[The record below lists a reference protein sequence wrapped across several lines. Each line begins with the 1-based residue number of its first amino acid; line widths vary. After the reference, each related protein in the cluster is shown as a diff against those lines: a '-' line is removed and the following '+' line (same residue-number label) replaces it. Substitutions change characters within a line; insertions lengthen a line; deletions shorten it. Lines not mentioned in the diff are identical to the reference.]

1 MTSLSAPDTAVAI
14 RHDDKRFLASV
25 DGVDAHLDYRLEG
38 ARMLI
43 THTSVPEAI
52 AGQGIAGKLTRAA
65 FEHARAQGWKVT
77 PACAYAA
84 GWAQRHPEYAPLLA

>member
-1 MTSLSAPDTAVAI
+1 MSRLSAPESAEAI
-14 RHDDKRFLASV
+14 RHDGERFLASV
-25 DGVDAHLDYRLEG
+25 DGVEARLDYRVEG

-43 THTSVPEAI
+43 THVSVPKAI

-84 GWAQRHPEYAPLLA
+84 GWAERHPEFAPLLA